1 MEDREARNRI
11 QCVVDEGI
19 VLDHRDMAR
28 ILRDLGHVR
37 YEHWQDGKLRMAG
50 EGMVCNVVAN
60 PTASTIVV
68 NRRLYINVNG
78 FSHMQLT
85 ILGNGSGGPFLGRHY
100 TAQILQMDN
109 QLFLIDCG
117 EGTQMQMHRYGVRY
131 DRLRQIFISHLHG
144 DHVFGLVGLLTSWS
158 LKKRTEPLAVF
169 SPPGLEEL
177 VIERRR
183 CDWRSGLLGADP
195 ERGDQQTREEKEQT
209 HQIKP
214 PDTSERYVLP
224 LQLRADADNP
234 ALDGAGRLLIRRGAE
249 VRAAHG
255 ERGI

>member
-85 ILGNGSGGPFLGRHY
+85 NVEEN
-100 TAQILQMDN
+100 TA
-109 QLFLIDCG
+109 IDLVDD
-117 EGTQMQMHRYGVRY
+117 HRTI
-131 DRLRQIFISHLHG
+131 RL
-144 DHVFGLVGLLTSWS
+144 
-158 LKKRTEPLAVF
+158 
-169 SPPGLEEL
+169 
-177 VIERRR
+177 
-183 CDWRSGLLGADP
+183 
-195 ERGDQQTREEKEQT
+195 
-209 HQIKP
+209 
-214 PDTSERYVLP
+214 LP
-224 LQLRADADNP
+224 LTDGLTERQGFVAENAIVAGP
-234 ALDGAGRLLIRRGAE
+234 GALGRLLNQAE
-249 VRAAHG
+249 A
-255 ERGI
+255 EMLIEDELDDDF